1 MLLLLAAGR
10 WFVPPGRPSS
20 AIAKP
25 RRSRRSSRALATG
38 AGIGFVSGMTGVGGG
53 IFLAPLVLVFGW
65 TTTRQ
70 ATAVSTVFN
79 LLNCATAFAGAWA
92 TLPGRPAPLPWWLVA
107 VGFGGLLGWWLG
119 QRYLP
124 PSALRFLLA
133 SILPVAA
140 VRMIVT

>member
-1 MLLLLAAGR
+1 
-10 WFVPPGRPSS
+10 
-20 AIAKP
+20 
-25 RRSRRSSRALATG
+25 
-38 AGIGFVSGMTGVGGG
+38 
-53 IFLAPLVLVFGW
+53 VFGW

-79 LLNCATAFAGAWA
+79 LLNSAAAFAGAWA
-92 TLPGRPAPLPWWLVA
+92 TLPGLPAPLPWWLVA
-107 VGFGGLLGWWLG
+107 VGFGGLLGSWLG

-133 SILPVAA
+133 SILLVAA